1 MMEKLRMLFI
11 DVRARQCDYKKG
23 ALSRAVVAQASAFY
37 DRLFNV
43 AILPDFRG
51 ESRQIRG
58 EPERMVH
65 EKHQKQRPGP
75 RKTRKAR
82 KKSKNKKAFCYES
95 FRAFRVFRGQKM
107 S

>member
-1 MMEKLRMLFI
+1 MLFI

-23 ALSRAVVAQASAFY
+23 ALSRAVVAQASAFN

-58 EPERMVH
+58 EPVLESIYNINMTINLNL
-65 EKHQKQRPGP
+65 HQKHENQEMSCRLGCNPGK
-75 RKTRKAR
+75 R
-82 KKSKNKKAFCYES
+82 
-95 FRAFRVFRGQKM
+95 
-107 S
+107 